1 MNVHATALEQVA
13 IFPLTGVFLFPGL
26 ILPLHMF
33 EPRYVQMTEWVLE
46 RDQLI
51 CMATPDREGVPGA
64 LGNPPVRP
72 IGGLGRIRTFER
84 LPDGRFNLELVG
96 IGRVRLLEE
105 HAGDTLFRRT
115 RAVPLPSVT
124 GPDDD
129 EAARTTRAL
138 LRSLL
143 ALGDEH
149 VARIARLADEGIDAA
164 RLSDILPGVL
174 LREPG
179 ALCAALEDLGVAS
192 RLSLCSEALQERLL
206 AHTVGEQPH

>member
-1 MNVHATALEQVA
+1 MNFHATALEQVA
-13 IFPLTGVFLFPGL
+13 IFPLTGVYLFPGL

-51 CMATPDREGVPGA
+51 CMATPDREGIAGA

-72 IGGLGRIRTFER
+72 IGGLGRIRTWER

-105 HAGDTLFRRT
+105 HGGDTLFRRT
-115 RAVPLPSVT
+115 RAVPLPSVP

-129 EAARTTRAL
+129 QAAQTTRAL
-138 LRSLL
+138 MRSLIT
-143 ALGDEH
+143 LGDEH
-149 VARIARLADEGIDAA
+149 VTRIARLADEAIDAA

-174 LREPG
+174 LGEPRP
-179 ALCAALEDLGVAS
+179 LCAALEELGVAA
-192 RLSLCSEALQERLL
+192 RLEMCSEALQERLMR
-206 AHTVGEQPH
+206 HTVGEEPH